1 MHALAN
7 SLGKSAQDLLRE
19 TEDDRMAQLDEDG
32 LVDLHRR
39 VRRARNKYVDIYRRT
54 GSQKVSKKGGRG
66 LAKDK
71 NARNAGRAE
80 VFEDALAR
88 VSARLAEVAAA
99 EAEALKAARLGAASP
114 AGTWPGS
121 EEAAAAS
128 TEAVASGDAPTRAQV
143 RDRRPTGPGRAKRD
157 ASTRALGAR
166 RQARKD
172 AR

>member
-7 SLGKSAQDLLRE
+7 SLGTSEQDLLRE
-19 TEDDRMAQLDEDG
+19 VEDDRMAQLDEDG
-32 LVDLHRR
+32 LVDLHKR
-39 VRRARNKYVDIYRRT
+39 VRRARNKYVGVYRRA
-54 GSQKVSKKGGRG
+54 GSKKVSKKGGRG
-66 LAKDK
+66 LAKEK

-99 EAEALKAARLGAASP
+99 EAEALKAARLAAASP

-121 EEAAAAS
+121 QEAPAASEEAPGR
-128 TEAVASGDAPTRAQV
+128 TKV
-143 RDRRPTGPGRAKRD
+143 RDRRPTGSGRAKRD

-166 RQARKD
+166 RQAKKD

>member
-7 SLGKSAQDLLRE
+7 SLGKSEQDLLRE

-32 LVDLHRR
+32 LVDLHKR

-99 EAEALKAARLGAASP
+99 EAEALKAARLAAASP

-121 EEAAAAS
+121 EEASAGEPATAQA
-128 TEAVASGDAPTRAQV
+128 TAPAGAKV
-143 RDRRPTGPGRAKRD
+143 RDRRPKGPGRAKRD

>member
-7 SLGKSAQDLLRE
+7 SLGKAEKDLLRE
-19 TEDDRMAQLDEDG
+19 AEDDRMAQLDEDG
-32 LVDLHRR
+32 LVDLHKR
-39 VRRARNKYVDIYRRT
+39 VRRARNKYVGIYRRA
-54 GSQKVSKKGGRG
+54 GSEKVSKKGGRG

-99 EAEALKAARLGAASP
+99 QAGALKDARLAAASP

-121 EEAAAAS
+121 EQANAGEQATGQAK
-128 TEAVASGDAPTRAQV
+128 V
-143 RDRRPTGPGRAKRD
+143 RDRRPKGPGRAKRD

-166 RQARKD
+166 RQAKKD